1 MSERNASPP
10 SAEPAAGPRPS
21 ARPQAYP
28 VTGRGARGGA
38 GRGARRPMR
47 NHSASRRGQSARG
60 QTFTSGRAALG
71 PWGLGVPVPRPP
83 RARPGGCCR
92 WRGPRGEALGRGWGP
107 GAGRWRWRWR
117 GSRQEAGRE
126 RLGRVCFR
134 FPQPGRLQ
142 GDGGPGAAEGARGL
156 CGACAEAGDLEASG
170 RPAGPQGSPGVQP
183 PVSIQGQQWIRQ
195 CSLSEYQRI
204 QEAEGNQ
211 IYPILLPRET
221 RTRRAL
227 LICNTE
233 FEHLR
238 QREGAEVDVKEMT
251 KLLEGLGYRVDFHE
265 NLTSQEMATVMK
277 DFAGHKDHLTSDST
291 FLVFMSHGRRTG
303 LCGTKSRDETTDILS
318 LDTIYENFN
327 NKHCKA
333 LIGKPKVVII
343 QSCRGDNRG
352 SVLVSDSAISE
363 VPALSSDS
371 MNTLKRQC
379 KKFRVIHLESDFATL
394 YSSTPD
400 TLSWRSPVTGSI
412 FIQRL
417 VEQFRSHAFN
427 SDLQELFRKVQ
438 RSFED
443 FPRQL
448 PTQERTTMLRK
459 FYLFPGH

>member
-1 MSERNASPP
+1 MAAQELLKVRADFVERVRKPLISKLLDDLLAHKVLSQGEVDEVQEGY
-10 SAEPAAGPRPS
+10 A
-21 ARPQAYP
+21 
-28 VTGRGARGGA
+28 VTGDKARCLIDAVRLKG
-38 GRGARRPMR
+38 
-47 NHSASRRGQSARG
+47 SKASQIFIDSLRKHDHTLVEQ
-60 QTFTSGRAALG
+60 LG
-71 PWGLGVPVPRPP
+71 L
-83 RARPGGCCR
+83 AT
-92 WRGPRGEALGRGWGP
+92 
-107 GAGRWRWRWR
+107 
-117 GSRQEAGRE
+117 GS
-126 RLGRVCFR
+126 
-134 FPQPGRLQ
+134 
-142 GDGGPGAAEGARGL
+142 
-156 CGACAEAGDLEASG
+156 
-170 RPAGPQGSPGVQP
+170 GSPGVQP

-233 FEHLR
+233 FEHLS

-251 KLLEGLGYRVDFHE
+251 KLLEGLGYRVDLHE
-265 NLTSQEMATVMK
+265 NLTSQEMAVVMK
-277 DFAGHKDHLTSDST
+277 DFAGHEDHLTSDST

-343 QSCRGDNRG
+343 QSCRGDKRG

-363 VPALSSDS
+363 MPALSSDS
-371 MNTLKRQC
+371 MNTVKLEC
-379 KKFRVIHLESDFATL
+379 KEMRLIHLESDFATL

-400 TLSWRSPVTGSI
+400 TVSWRNPVRGTI

-417 VEQFRSHAFN
+417 VEQFRNHAFN

-443 FPRQL
+443 FPKQL